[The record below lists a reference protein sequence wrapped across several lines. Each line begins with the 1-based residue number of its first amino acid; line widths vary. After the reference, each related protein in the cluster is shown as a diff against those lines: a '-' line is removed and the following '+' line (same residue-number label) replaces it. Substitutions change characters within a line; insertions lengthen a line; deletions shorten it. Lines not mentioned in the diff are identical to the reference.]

1 MISQIYWLVPN
12 YILYWKMSGR
22 ISGVEIS
29 TMATFIANKVDMSA
43 SRKVHLIINCTGV
56 QQLDSANQQARA
68 ALRLL
73 ATQRGMGKVVAVVS
87 NYQIQGQ
94 LNALSGAFGSKW
106 GNVLSMTAAIQ
117 SLKKSD
123 NLLQTVPSLALSSLI
138 VRPE

>member
-12 YILYWKMSGR
+12 HILYWKMSGH

-29 TMATFIANKVDMSA
+29 TMATFIANKVDMST
-43 SRKVHLIINCTGV
+43 SQKVHLIINCTGV
-56 QQLDSANQQARA
+56 QQLDSANQQARE

-73 ATQRGMGKVVAVVS
+73 ANKAQMGKVVAVVS
-87 NYQIQGQ
+87 NYQMQAR

-106 GNVLSMTAAIQ
+106 DNVVSMAAAIQ

-123 NLLQTVPSLALSSLI
+123 NLLQTVPSLDLSSLI